1 MYVSNSDNVG
11 YTCMKKAFNDTL
23 PCLFP
28 LCVHITCNIVTLLTW
43 LPLTSKKGF
52 KEVNE
57 FVKCFTNLFFIPSG
71 RKSRF
76 LTFLRKALGQEDG
89 VKMSPNP
96 NTKSWGAW
104 FESVLY
110 HAGYYLLFEGF
121 IKEELDRGQSFSCSS
136 LLRLE
141 EMYSDHSFM
150 KKLGAHL
157 SFFEGEVTNHKNS
170 HGLLPAKGATH
181 YRGTQQDGK
190 LPALSR
196 EKHPLA

>member
-1 MYVSNSDNVG
+1 MTHYHVCSLCVS
-11 YTCMKKAFNDTL
+11 TL
-23 PCLFP
+23 PA
-28 LCVHITCNIVTLLTW
+28 IVTLLTW

-57 FVKCFTNLFFIPSG
+57 FVKCFRNLFFIPSG

-76 LTFLRKALGQEDG
+76 LTFLRNALGQEDG

-121 IKEELDRGQSFSCSS
+121 KRS
-136 LLRLE
+136 LIEDKVFL
-141 EMYSDHSFM
+141 
-150 KKLGAHL
+150 AVP
-157 SFFEGEVTNHKNS
+157 FF
-170 HGLLPAKGATH
+170 
-181 YRGTQQDGK
+181 D
-190 LPALSR
+190 
-196 EKHPLA
+196 

>member
-1 MYVSNSDNVG
+1 MYASNSDNVG
-11 YTCMKKAFNDTL
+11 YVKEVFNDTIMSVPSVCPHYL
-23 PCLFP
+23 QYSHVVNLVASDF
-28 LCVHITCNIVTLLTW
+28 
-43 LPLTSKKGF
+43 KKGF
-52 KEVNE
+52 KEVTE
-57 FVKCFTNLFFIPSG
+57 FVKCFRNLFFIPSG

-76 LTFLRKALGQEDG
+76 LTILRNALGQADG

-96 NTKSWGAW
+96 NIKTWGAW

-110 HAGYYLLFEGF
+110 HAEYYLLFEGF

-157 SFFEGEVTNHKNS
+157 SFLKVK
-170 HGLLPAKGATH
+170 
-181 YRGTQQDGK
+181 
-190 LPALSR
+190 
-196 EKHPLA
+196 